1 MAAHSFRGAYNTI
14 VSGKV
19 SKKTAF
25 FLTFFSFF
33 PYFLILDPVVCLDHC
48 MVVQIDDDDE
58 EVTGGIYD
66 EEDTANLI
74 LSNAFCIS
82 LSNDSVKSLDLKT
95 ESD

>member
-1 MAAHSFRGAYNTI
+1 MYI
-14 VSGKV
+14 Y
-19 SKKTAF
+19 F
-25 FLTFFSFF
+25 FWRSSCDFFF
-33 PYFLILDPVVCLDHC
+33 VV
-48 MVVQIDDDDE
+48 VVDDDDDDDE
-58 EVTGGIYD
+58 VIGGIYD